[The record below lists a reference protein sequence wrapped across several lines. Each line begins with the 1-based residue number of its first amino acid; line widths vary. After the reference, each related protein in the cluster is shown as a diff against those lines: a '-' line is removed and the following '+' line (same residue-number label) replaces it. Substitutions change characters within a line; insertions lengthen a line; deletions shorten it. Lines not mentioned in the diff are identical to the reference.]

1 MLRQLMKPGDLV
13 KNKKYPEEMGLFM
26 GMRTFKRK
34 ASNGSVGSA
43 YTCAEVMW
51 FERNA
56 PNGDRI
62 STIQKDLIEVI
73 SE

>member
-1 MLRQLMKPGDLV
+1 MKPGDMV
-13 KNKKYPEEMGLFM
+13 KNKVGDIGLFM
-26 GMRTFKRK
+26 GLRTFKRRTI
-34 ASNGSVGSA
+34 GRSVGPE

-51 FERNA
+51 FDKNA

-73 SE
+73 SEAR